1 MRCISSRQNAGFS
14 QINLLKIGIKKRQH
28 KNIALPNVFL
38 KLASIHQPIQ
48 NLQSDKSKAVFTGK
62 LKCQIVGHYSK
73 CRFWD
78 SNTLG
83 YTVEPEAAVERPQQV
98 AAVVAELDDSNAG
111 AAGLDDNDGGAVVEL
126 DDDGEVV
133 VGRDRDDNRAV
144 PLLNCKEQCSSR
156 QQSLQQ

>member
-1 MRCISSRQNAGFS
+1 MIKFMVKRRFP
-14 QINLLKIGIKKRQH
+14 QIILSKINIKKRQH
-28 KNIALPNVFL
+28 KDIALPNVFL
-38 KLASIHQPIQ
+38 RLTSIHQSVQ

-62 LKCQIVGHYSK
+62 LKCQIAGHYSK

-78 SNTLG
+78 SNTPG

-98 AAVVAELDDSNAG
+98 AAAVAELDDSNAG
-111 AAGLDDNDGGAVVEL
+111 EAGPDDNDGVAVVEL

-133 VGRDRDDNRAV
+133 VGRDRDDNRAA